1 MLTEKKVLF
10 MNKIMPRFGLLTDP
24 VEPVPNEIVRFKRLG
39 FDYVEIGIEEP
50 TATPQSLSKQ
60 RKRILKALSDNEMFA
75 IGHTAYWVQF
85 GSSHNKARTGWIEE
99 AKDMIRV
106 ASLLKLELLNFH
118 FYGRLGRV
126 GVTQESTSTFVANF
140 TAAMRE
146 LTKFAKTKKVQL
158 MLENVPTESN
168 GIGKIQNFSA
178 VMGGVPELKFHLDVG
193 HAFIEN
199 RMEGVKSYIDAFA
212 ERLVHT
218 HLHDNHGKEDEHL
231 PLGYGKIDF
240 KKIVAWLREIN
251 YAKTIT
257 FEVFT
262 SYRDAVR
269 SREYLK
275 KLWIRT

>member
-1 MLTEKKVLF
+1 MDG
-10 MNKIMPRFGLLTDP
+10 IMPRFGLLTDP
-24 VEPVPNEIVRFKRLG
+24 IESVPDEIVRFKRMG

-50 TATPQSLSKQ
+50 TATPQNL
-60 RKRILKALSDNEMFA
+60 RKHRRLILKALSDNDMSA

-85 GSSHNKARTGWIEE
+85 GSSHEKARTGWIEE

-126 GVTQESTSTFVANF
+126 GVTKESTSVFVANF

-146 LTKFAKTKKVQL
+146 LTKFAKTKKIQL
-158 MLENVPTESN
+158 MLENVPTESG
-168 GIGKIQNFSA
+168 GIGRIQNFSD
-178 VMGGVPELKFHLDVG
+178 VMDGIPELKFHLDVG
-193 HAFIEN
+193 HAFIEKG
-199 RMEGVKSYIDAFA
+199 MAGVKSYMDAFA
-212 ERLVHT
+212 ERLVHI
-218 HLHDNHGKEDEHL
+218 HLHDNHGEEDEHL

-240 KKIVAWLREIN
+240 RKVVAWLKEIE
-251 YAKTIT
+251 YERTIT

-275 KLWIRT
+275 KLWIRA